1 MAIISGTNLTYGG
14 SGISESFEDMIF
26 DISPTDTP
34 LVSMCKRMKAQQT
47 YHQWQTDALAAAN
60 SNRAVEGDDPT
71 FASLAPTT
79 VLGNYCQISRKVGI
93 ISGTFD
99 AVKKYGRKSEYAY
112 QLMKAGKELKRDME
126 FSIVRNQESTT
137 GAGAATARSTGGIE
151 AMIASAADNGGN
163 GVRATGSSAGST
175 AAFAANKWSAPTDGT
190 ATAFVKAD
198 LDSALG
204 LAWADGGDP
213 SVIMVSAANKAQL
226 NGFTSV
232 ATRFVDV
239 MKAQQASIVGAASL
253 YVSDFGTHK
262 VMLNRYMRSQ
272 VALGI
277 DPEHVGLAFLRP
289 IQKVDI
295 AKTGDAEKFMV
306 LSEFAF
312 VSSNPNAHCKVF
324 NLA

>member
-1 MAIISGTNLTYGG
+1 MAILTGTNLTYGG
-14 SGISESFEDMIF
+14 AGISESFEDVIF

-34 LVSMCKRMKAQQT
+34 LLSMCRRLKAVQT
-47 YHQWQTDALAAAN
+47 YHQWQTDALASAS
-60 SNRAVEGDDPT
+60 SNRALEGDDPT
-71 FASLAPTT
+71 FASTSPTT
-79 VLGNYCQISRKVGI
+79 VLGNHCQISRKIGV
-93 ISGTFD
+93 ISGTYD
-99 AVKKYGRKSEYAY
+99 AVRKYGRKSEHAY

-151 AMIASAADNGGN
+151 AMIASTDNSGN

-175 AAFAANKWSAPTDGT
+175 AAFASNKWTQPTDGT
-190 ATAFVKAD
+190 ATAFIKAD
-198 LDSALG
+198 LDTALG

-213 SVIMVSAANKAQL
+213 SVIMLSAANKAAL
-226 NGFTSV
+226 NAFTSV

-239 MKAQQASIVGAASL
+239 MKAEQASIVSGASL
-253 YVSDFGTHK
+253 YVSDFGVHK
-262 VMLNRYMRSQ
+262 VVLNRYMRSQ
-272 VALGI
+272 VALCI
-277 DPEHVGLAFLRP
+277 DPEHVAVAFLRP

-306 LSEFAF
+306 LGEFAF
-312 VSSNPNAHCKVF
+312 MSTNPNAHAKVF